1 MMETPPLRPA
11 KNALGRGLGN
21 LLAPEAVR
29 PAPAPSTSSPGN
41 TLPRVTPG
49 VGALLRGAKSDSS
62 DLLPGLADE
71 STSAG
76 ATTRATPPARATPAG
91 NAPKVA
97 LMVGD
102 AVLLV
107 LVAVL
112 LLRGESSPSFWEMVL
127 GAVAVTVAAWLGCLA
142 VRSPNRQG

>member
-1 MMETPPLRPA
+1 M
-11 KNALGRGLGN
+11 
-21 LLAPEAVR
+21 
-29 PAPAPSTSSPGN
+29 
-41 TLPRVTPG
+41 
-49 VGALLRGAKSDSS
+49 
-62 DLLPGLADE
+62 ADE

-102 AVLLV
+102 AVLLM

-142 VRSPNRQG
+142 VRSPTRQD